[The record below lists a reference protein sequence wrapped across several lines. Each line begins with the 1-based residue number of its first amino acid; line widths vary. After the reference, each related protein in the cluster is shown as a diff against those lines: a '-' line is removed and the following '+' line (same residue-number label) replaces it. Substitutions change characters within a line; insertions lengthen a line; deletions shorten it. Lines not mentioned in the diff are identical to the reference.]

1 MFDTV
6 VGQDQ
11 RTETQLFAGVERAD
25 RILRNV
31 SAALPADK
39 DPTQGQ
45 RPGEHDHRHTFHRS
59 QDHIERRRTRYTR
72 TWGTPLSLV
81 VSNAATN
88 IKLRFQKT

>member
-6 VGQDQ
+6 VVVGQDQ
-11 RTETQLFAGVERAD
+11 CAETQLFAGVERAN

-39 DPTQGQ
+39 DPAQGQ
-45 RPGEHDHRHTFHRS
+45 RPGEHYHRHAFHRS

-72 TWGTPLSLV
+72 TP
-81 VSNAATN
+81 
-88 IKLRFQKT
+88 